1 MGIFDDAM
9 EFDYLGGT
17 VSHYIRQNYPHTLVG
32 VGGFSAE
39 TGSHAIA
46 DNKFDLLAIG
56 RPFIANP
63 DYVERVQS
71 GEAEERLE
79 SWGQRESNGK

>member
-1 MGIFDDAM
+1 M
-9 EFDYLGGT
+9 
-17 VSHYIRQNYPHTLVG
+17 G

-46 DNKFDLLAIG
+46 DNKFALLAIG

-63 DYVERVQS
+63 DYVERVQA
-71 GEAEERLE
+71 GEAVVEYSEEMLT
-79 SWGQRESNGK
+79 QLV

>member
-1 MGIFDDAM
+1 M
-9 EFDYLGGT
+9 
-17 VSHYIRQNYPHTLVG
+17 G

-39 TGSHAIA
+39 NGSQAIA
-46 DNKFDLLAIG
+46 EEKFDLLAIG

-71 GEAEERLE
+71 GKAVVEYSEEMLT
-79 SWGQRESNGK
+79 QLV